1 MKLRLLLT
9 PLFAFVLMLVNPALV
24 YSETTPQ
31 TNETNPVQIDKLTG
45 KELHL
50 KLVEVAY
57 RYDFYNK
64 RCRGIS
70 ISREV
75 NEVNRLFLRKYGITI
90 NNFIKLNIDR
100 DARGYQDTV
109 KQSLYQSIFEMG
121 GCESDQNDP
130 FLKQMQSDYRIL
142 LENAQTSPWFPRT

>member
-1 MKLRLLLT
+1 
-9 PLFAFVLMLVNPALV
+9 MLVNPALV
-24 YSETTPQ
+24 YSDTNQ
-31 TNETNPVQIDKLTG
+31 TNEPNSIQIDKLTG
-45 KELHL
+45 KALHL

-57 RYDFYNK
+57 RYDYYNK

-100 DARGYQDTV
+100 DTRGYQNGV
-109 KQSLYQSIFEMG
+109 KQKLYQNIFEMG
-121 GCESDQNDP
+121 GCQSDQNDP
-130 FLKQMQSDYRIL
+130 FLDQMQRDYRTL